1 MNSSLKSNSMVLS
14 DWEIAHSLAIGEI
27 VITPLLDVDAQ
38 IGASSIDLR
47 LGTQFRVIRTLLR
60 SHFELLPKDA
70 MLEEIREYIEVVH
83 IAPGLPFVLHPGE
96 FALATTLEYVKLP
109 GTLAGRLE
117 GRSTWG
123 RAGLQIHSTAGF
135 VDPGFEGT
143 LTFELHNMGKL
154 PLPLYPG
161 VRISQISFHRC
172 SPVCSLYAN
181 KVGAKYARST
191 GARDSMF
198 FEDYEYQMLL
208 RNQLAPQVVS
218 AGAVDVNE
226 TTVDN
231 CIDDM
236 QTEIDGAHD

>member
-1 MNSSLKSNSMVLS
+1 MVLS
-14 DWEIAHSLAIGEI
+14 DWEIAHALATGNI
-27 VITPLLDVDAQ
+27 VITPLLNVDAQ

-83 IAPGLPFVLHPGE
+83 IAPGSPFVLHPGE

-109 GTLAGRLE
+109 GNLAGRLE

-161 VRISQISFHRC
+161 VRISQISFHKC
-172 SPVCSLYAN
+172 SPVCSLYAE
-181 KVGAKYARST
+181 KEGAKYARST

-198 FEDYEYQMLL
+198 FDDYEYQMLL
-208 RNQLAPQVVS
+208 PNQISRTPLPNLSEDVSDARILESEYLAP
-218 AGAVDVNE
+218 DFR
-226 TTVDN
+226 
-231 CIDDM
+231 DDLNV
-236 QTEIDGAHD
+236 